1 MRGWNAGVGELPLLG
16 LIIGAVSGAG
26 VILAD
31 SVYQKK
37 MIMRGEEQRPEHR
50 LRTALFGGPCLA
62 LSMFWFAWSAE
73 YNYVHW
79 IVPTLAGVFI
89 ATSMVCI
96 FVSFLNCESHSHS

>member
-1 MRGWNAGVGELPLLG
+1 M
-16 LIIGAVSGAG
+16 IGAAI
-26 VILAD
+26 ILVD
-31 SVYQKK
+31 STYQNKLTK
-37 MIMRGEEQRPEHR
+37 RGEEQRPEHR

-89 ATSMVCI
+89 TAAMVCI
-96 FVSFLNCESHSHS
+96 FVSFLNCESSTHPQNSNPGTSYSIH